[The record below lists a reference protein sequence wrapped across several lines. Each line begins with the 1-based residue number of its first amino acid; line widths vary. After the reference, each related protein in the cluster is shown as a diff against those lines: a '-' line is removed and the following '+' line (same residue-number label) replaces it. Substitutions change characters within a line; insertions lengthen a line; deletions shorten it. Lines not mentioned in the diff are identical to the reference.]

1 MEQERRLL
9 SHLIRTLNEGGHP
22 ALQALRAL
30 LDQDPLDPERLR
42 ALCHL
47 LLSVPV
53 DSLAGPGAAMPGRI
67 GAQLVGMALDRW
79 AGYLPPGALRQP
91 LTEILRA
98 LRFHGP
104 ALAEALAALLGA
116 FWLRGED
123 PAWALELARRAER
136 LLQDRQRAAALQG
149 MTSPELA
156 GWLRWAREI
165 IGEILRDRHLAAAEP
180 PREEAPE
187 RTPAEPILTPGGP
200 LRPARLALLSL
211 ILLPDTHPQAG
222 DLQFLDPQTAE
233 RLSDSAEVQ
242 IERLRVGEQ
251 VYRVYVE
258 ADMAPIVVARRE
270 ELIVL
275 RVEGESMRGAGI
287 EPGDLILARRIPG
300 PAARDPNEWRAWR
313 GRLVLAVLVEDYHTQ
328 AHRAFLIKRL
338 NYRNGKWF
346 LSPENPAFEEI
357 AIEPG
362 RPELYPVLAI
372 LKPEP
377 PASL

>member
-187 RTPAEPILTPGGP
+187 RTPAEPISTPGGP

-242 IERLRVGEQ
+242 IERLCVGEQ

-313 GRLVLAVLVEDYHTQ
+313 GRLVLAVLAEDYHSQ

-338 NYRNGKWF
+338 NYRNGQWW

-357 AIEPG
+357 PIEPG

>member
-156 GWLRWAREI
+156 EWLRWAREI

-187 RTPAEPILTPGGP
+187 RTPAEPISTPGGP

-242 IERLRVGEQ
+242 IERLCVGEQ

-362 RPELYPVLAI
+362 RPELHPVLAI

>member
-1 MEQERRLL
+1 VEQERRLL

-156 GWLRWAREI
+156 EWLRWTREI

-187 RTPAEPILTPGGP
+187 RTPAEPISTPGGP

-242 IERLRVGEQ
+242 IERLCVGEQ

-313 GRLVLAVLVEDYHTQ
+313 GRLVLAVLAEDYHSQ

-338 NYRNGKWF
+338 NYRNGQWW

-357 AIEPG
+357 PIEPG